1 MACKV
6 AFVGVVLA
14 TGAIGCAEEEP
25 EPTFDPDSV
34 VTIEQG
40 VYGKATLIF
49 CTKQS
54 AATIPSGTR
63 LRECSAVTWTRTRA
77 MRPWRRRSRT
87 IAASSSSSSSRASTR
102 SASRSFHQLPCVV
115 FTLESGELERIDF
128 QG

>member
-25 EPTFDPDSV
+25 EPTFDPDTV

-49 CTKQS
+49 CTE
-54 AATIPSGTR
+54 A
-63 LRECSAVTWTRTRA
+63 ECSHDPERDASARVFRGDVDADTSDA
-77 MRPWRRRSRT
+77 PVAET
-87 IAASSSSSSSRASTR
+87 ITDERG
-102 SASRSFHQLPCVV
+102 F
-115 FTLESGELERIDF
+115 FELEARA
-128 QG
+128 GRVLALPRELPPAALRGLHARVG